1 MWWIIERIRKYKII
15 ICVLKVGYVFED
27 VFKLSENDEIYENEK
42 RYTYPIIKLDINDF
56 YKYEIKNI
64 HNKHEVIKKVVKR
77 LKDKYLSNENQ
88 YKVINNFNTDTK
100 IEIWKRGIQETFGN
114 DKYYSNLSDQMKV
127 YKIVSMENLAK
138 LIKHGRKRAED
149 AANYHDK
156 NSKVIFSYLESFVE
170 IENVVYKIN
179 IDIRKSPNGENRFY
193 IHSFQKNKEKES
205 NLSQS
210 QCGWLVDRL
219 NSVK

>member
-1 MWWIIERIRKYKII
+1 MRKYKVII
-15 ICVLKVGYVFED
+15 LVLKASCVFKDE
-27 VFKLSENDEIYENEK
+27 FKLSESDEIYENGK
-42 RYTYPIIKLDINDF
+42 RYNYPIIKLDINDF

-64 HNKHEVIKKVVKR
+64 YNKHEVIKKVVKR

-88 YKVINNFNTDTK
+88 FKVINNFNTDTK
-100 IEIWKRGIQETFGN
+100 IEIWKKGIQETFGN
-114 DKYYSNLSDQMKV
+114 DKYYRNLSDKMKI
-127 YKIVSMENLAK
+127 YKIVTMETLAK
-138 LIKHGRKRAED
+138 LIKYGTKRAED

-156 NSKVIFSYLESFVE
+156 KSKVVFSYLESFVE
-170 IENVVYKIN
+170 IEGVVYKIN

-210 QCGWLVDRL
+210 QCG
-219 NSVK
+219 